1 VTQSPLPHRIDEQQ
15 EASLLIVAAATVF
28 AVFASGTTSTPIE
41 LTAFNV
47 TISPTPLALFLAG
60 ALSVALLG
68 LGFILITRGT
78 RRTARKR
85 RELKELRKENASAT
99 TRATA
104 EREGAGAAERP
115 AEPSVGKT
123 AEEAADRASTGTATS
138 RDSEA
143 SSGSAP
149 EDSTG
154 KRASGPSDQGPAS

>member
-1 VTQSPLPHRIDEQQ
+1 MIALGLALI
-15 EASLLIVAAATVF
+15 LIVAAATVF
-28 AVFASGTTSTPIE
+28 AVFASGTTSTAIE

-60 ALSVALLG
+60 ALSVAMLG

-99 TRATA
+99 TRAAA

-123 AEEAADRASTGTATS
+123 AEDTADRTSTSTTTTTS

-143 SSGSAP
+143 SSGAAP